1 MYRFAFIALIGL
13 LSANAMAEADTQS
26 IRAEVNGLVCAFC
39 AQGITRALSRE
50 AAAADVFVSLQDRLV
65 AVELNAGHE
74 LSDERLT
81 QVLTD
86 AGYDVVSIERV
97 SQDLASIR
105 AEFGRG
111 R

>member
-1 MYRFAFIALIGL
+1 MYRFALFVLIAF
-13 LSANAMAEADTQS
+13 LSASAVADADTRS

-50 AAAADVFVSLQDRLV
+50 PAAAEVFVSLQDRLV
-65 AVELNAGHE
+65 AVELNAGHD

-81 QVLTD
+81 EVLTD

-97 SQDLASIR
+97 PLDLAAIR
-105 AEFGRG
+105 AGVDRG

>member
-1 MYRFAFIALIGL
+1 MKKIALL
-13 LSANAMAEADTQS
+13 LLIALLAGGAAAESEVSS

-50 AAAADVFVSLQDRLV
+50 PAAAEVFVSLQDRLV
-65 AVELNAGHE
+65 AVELNADQE

-81 QVLTD
+81 QLLTD

>member
-1 MYRFAFIALIGL
+1 MYKLALFFFIALFFG
-13 LSANAMAEADTQS
+13 SAAADSEVKS

-50 AAAADVFVSLQDRLV
+50 PAAADVFVSLQDRLV
-65 AVELNAGHE
+65 AVELNADQE

-81 QVLTD
+81 QLLTD

>member
-1 MYRFAFIALIGL
+1 MKKLTVLFLCLMFSGSVL
-13 LSANAMAEADTQS
+13 AEIEAQS

-50 AAAADVFVSLQDRLV
+50 PAAADVFVSLQDRLV
-65 AVELNAGHE
+65 AVELNAGHD
-74 LSDERLT
+74 LSNERLIE
-81 QVLTD
+81 VLTD
-86 AGYDVVSIERV
+86 AGYDVVQIERV